1 MPLETIDKYF
11 PILFGLAVLQVS
23 GSIAASV
30 LYRRARGK
38 PIMSWDVPDA
48 VFIERTAS
56 GHSNRTWLTKLGGA
70 HRCLV
75 VAVTGTRLII
85 RPRFPFNLM
94 FLPEVY
100 GLEHDI
106 EPDRVTQAQLELGR
120 GGSSAVRLEFRDPDD
135 TPQDVTL
142 YLRNPAEFVKALGK
156 QPV

>member
-1 MPLETIDKYF
+1 MKSRTI
-11 PILFGLAVLQVS
+11 AVLQVS

-48 VFIERTAS
+48 VFIEGTAS

-85 RPRFPFNLM
+85 RPRFPCNLM

-106 EPDRVTQAQLELGR
+106 EPDRVTQAQ
-120 GGSSAVRLEFRDPDD
+120 RLS
-135 TPQDVTL
+135 
-142 YLRNPAEFVKALGK
+142 
-156 QPV
+156 